1 MSEADKSKNLHW
13 LVVGARGEK
22 RLIKSIRR
30 EQEGGREERRGGWR
44 GGLSRGGPSRG
55 RASMAGRGRGLTR
68 GRGGVRTSGANNMP
82 LGARAKAPAVPE
94 QRGLDVAEREERE
107 TESETEENEMEVEG
121 ESARDNPPTGER
133 RKRKERNEHGV
144 TVGPPEKR

>member
-1 MSEADKSKNLHW
+1 M
-13 LVVGARGEK
+13 
-22 RLIKSIRR
+22 
-30 EQEGGREERRGGWR
+30 
-44 GGLSRGGPSRG
+44 
-55 RASMAGRGRGLTR
+55 
-68 GRGGVRTSGANNMP
+68 RTSGANNMP

-133 RKRKERNEHGV
+133 RKRKERNEHGL
-144 TVGPPEKR
+144 TVGPP